1 MINPTLNHTLIHH
14 KAALDGQAALPN
26 TLEAIE
32 NCLCASAPVIEID
45 ICALAGDDYLV
56 LHNDTLDDET
66 TGRGSVRHCTVET
79 ARQLKLAPH
88 GAISPYRP
96 PLLSEV
102 VQLWQATPH
111 PDGTHLQLDFKDAI
125 PFDSD
130 EPLQRLAQLIA
141 PLGKQVI
148 VSSVA
153 DWQLRRLHKLA
164 PDIRLGFDPQL
175 YLDWRGKEDELFPRS
190 LGAYGYWDDAPLAM
204 ARLWPTPQYLADR
217 CAALVQMVPSAEIHY
232 FRYGLVLQSLNE
244 GFNWASAL
252 AEHGVAL
259 DVWTVDIPKAT
270 AAAQT
275 LIAANVPYIT
285 TNTPKAMQKM
295 KDAM

>member
-1 MINPTLNHTLIHH
+1 MPNPTLIHH

-45 ICALAGDDYLV
+45 ICALAEADYLV
-56 LHNDTLDDET
+56 LHNDTLDGET
-66 TGRGSVRHCTVET
+66 TGRGSIRQCTVE
-79 ARQLKLAPH
+79 AAKPLKLAHH
-88 GAISPYRP
+88 GAISSYRP
-96 PLLSEV
+96 PLLSEI
-102 VQLWQATPH
+102 VQLWQSTPH
-111 PDGTHLQLDFKDAI
+111 PAETFLQLDFKDAI

-130 EPLQRLAQLIA
+130 EPLERLAKLIA

-164 PDIRLGFDPQL
+164 PEIRLGFDPQL
-175 YLDWRGKEDELFPRS
+175 YLDWRGKEDEPFPKA

-204 ARLWPTPQYLADR
+204 ARTWPTPHYLADR

-232 FRYGLVLQSLNE
+232 FRYGLVLQSLKE
-244 GFNWASAL
+244 GFNWATAL

-259 DVWTVDIPKAT
+259 DVWTVDLPKAP

-275 LIAANVPYIT
+275 LIAAGVPYIT
-285 TNTPKAMQKM
+285 TNTPKAMKALS
-295 KDAM
+295 D